1 MASFQFMNQKAPFIE
16 KLVQKLKTTHNLDSK
31 LFEKVSND
39 ISQNNSIKIP
49 NNANLV
55 NNLEVDNIKPPEIKK
70 SFNIL

>member
-16 KLVQKLKTTHNLDSK
+16 KLVQQLKTNHNLDSK

-39 ISQNNSIKIP
+39 IVNNTSIEIP

-55 NNLEVDNIKPPEIKK
+55 NNLGD
-70 SFNIL
+70 FL